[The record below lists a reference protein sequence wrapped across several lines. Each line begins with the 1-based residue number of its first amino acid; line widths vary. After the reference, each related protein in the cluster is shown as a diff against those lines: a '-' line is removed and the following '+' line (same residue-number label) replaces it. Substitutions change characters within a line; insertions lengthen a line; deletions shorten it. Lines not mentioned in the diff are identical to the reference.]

1 MVAKAHGAT
10 EKDLVKVGRVRK
22 WVIARSMLVYLGREW
37 CRLSVKDLAKLLHR
51 DSSVMAG
58 LRKRMPRPI
67 AWRRSTVQQFKVQR
81 SGFSKIRRRSFSP
94 FHGDWVQQFKTRG
107 ERSRKTS
114 IVGER
119 ILFNPIFNAQS
130 AHSFE
135 FPFIIR
141 HEPNAKTQGLGRN
154 QQIHGTNRPS

>member
-1 MVAKAHGAT
+1 MV
-10 EKDLVKVGRVRK
+10 RVPGLD
-22 WVIARSMLVYLGREW
+22 ARAFVSR
-37 CRLSVKDLAKLLHR
+37 R
-51 DSSVMAG
+51 
-58 LRKRMPRPI
+58 
-67 AWRRSTVQQFKVQR
+67 RRSAR
-81 SGFSKIRRRSFSP
+81 CFSKIRRRSFSP

-114 IVGER
+114 IVGEK

>member
-1 MVAKAHGAT
+1 MKMGDSNVDVGVPGTGMVPAECKRSREAVASRLICDGRPKKENAT
-10 EKDLVKVGRVRK
+10 
-22 WVIARSMLVYLGREW
+22 
-37 CRLSVKDLAKLLHR
+37 
-51 DSSVMAG
+51 
-58 LRKRMPRPI
+58 PI
-67 AWRRSTVQQFKVQR
+67 AWRRSTVQQVKVQR

-141 HEPNAKTQGLGRN
+141 HEPNAKTQGMGRN